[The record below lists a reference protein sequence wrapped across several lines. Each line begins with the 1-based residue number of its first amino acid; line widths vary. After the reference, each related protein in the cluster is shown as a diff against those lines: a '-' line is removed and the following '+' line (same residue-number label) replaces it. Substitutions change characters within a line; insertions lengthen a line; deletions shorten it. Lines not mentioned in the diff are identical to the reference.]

1 MVILRQ
7 DHITHYHQ
15 IFPVQNSL
23 ANFIGINLILK
34 SKLDKYSLS
43 SRTPGVGRAHFE
55 KQPPANL
62 RKSNFFH
69 FVIAMYDRTGQPVE
83 VERTAFIAFIEKE
96 QEVDGLRTSNG
107 IQYRLQL
114 LYSNG
119 KQKYS
124 ACFLAAETVK
134 CSVNLL
140 LFISNKYKVDN
151 NRTFQNLVSKI
162 NQPINYR

>member
-1 MVILRQ
+1 M
-7 DHITHYHQ
+7 
-15 IFPVQNSL
+15 
-23 ANFIGINLILK
+23 
-34 SKLDKYSLS
+34 
-43 SRTPGVGRAHFE
+43 GRAHFE

-119 KQKYS
+119 KYYY
-124 ACFLAAETVK
+124 FIYLAAAATVK
-134 CSVNLL
+134 CSVNLFYFKL
-140 LFISNKYKVDN
+140 ILKVDN
-151 NRTFQNLVSKI
+151 TNRTFQNLIQQI
-162 NQPINYR
+162 NCKPRPINDR

>member
-1 MVILRQ
+1 M
-7 DHITHYHQ
+7 Q
-15 IFPVQNSL
+15 ID
-23 ANFIGINLILK
+23 FIFLFRAPGI
-34 SKLDKYSLS
+34 
-43 SRTPGVGRAHFE
+43 GRAHFE

-69 FVIAMYDRTGQPVE
+69 FVIALYDRTGQPIE

-119 KQKYS
+119 EKSNKKMSHEIFY
-124 ACFLAAETVK
+124 LAA
-134 CSVNLL
+134 
-140 LFISNKYKVDN
+140 
-151 NRTFQNLVSKI
+151 
-162 NQPINYR
+162 

>member
-1 MVILRQ
+1 MASRLSPSPLSSPTLTGRRN
-7 DHITHYHQ
+7 ITTTKLVFLLSRYYYLISIQYGNAEVGPYHPPTIQ
-15 IFPVQNSL
+15 IFPSQ
-23 ANFIGINLILK
+23 NFIGINLILK
-34 SKLDKYSLS
+34 SKLDLKYSLS
-43 SRTPGVGRAHFE
+43 HRSPGVGRAHFE

-119 KQKYS
+119 KLIK
-124 ACFLAAETVK
+124 T
-134 CSVNLL
+134 
-140 LFISNKYKVDN
+140 I
-151 NRTFQNLVSKI
+151 
-162 NQPINYR
+162 

>member
-1 MVILRQ
+1 M
-7 DHITHYHQ
+7 
-15 IFPVQNSL
+15 
-23 ANFIGINLILK
+23 
-34 SKLDKYSLS
+34 
-43 SRTPGVGRAHFE
+43 GRAHFE

-119 KQKYS
+119 KYY
-124 ACFLAAETVK
+124 FFY
-134 CSVNLL
+134 
-140 LFISNKYKVDN
+140 LFGGGGHCKVFSQLVL
-151 NRTFQNLVSKI
+151 FQI
-162 NQPINYR
+162 NTQSRQY